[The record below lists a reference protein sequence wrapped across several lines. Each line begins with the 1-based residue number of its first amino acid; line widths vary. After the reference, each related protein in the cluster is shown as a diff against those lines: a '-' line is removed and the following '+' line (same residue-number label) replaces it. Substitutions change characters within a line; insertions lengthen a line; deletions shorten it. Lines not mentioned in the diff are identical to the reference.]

1 MPVFGLLDP
10 AALEAPSL
18 PEMPH
23 WNTEAWDLPR
33 AEILQLA
40 WEVSPSTRSMLPR
53 AMHPAVPS
61 YVTFHVTRYPESP
74 VGPFLLAHLRLMGR
88 AGAHPRGFVLG
99 AVAST
104 PEAAAA
110 LRERWGMPAVAGAVT
125 LRHRHDRIMATVL
138 RDGQPVLDA
147 ALVNPEPISAGDV
160 QFIHSVTLARVVE
173 DGRTI
178 PYLVQVDAHYT
189 MHKAERGRPEVSR
202 FDPAGWNAGSLTLD
216 FPVAASL
223 TQCDTDLPQIRFVMH
238 PETPV
243 VQGTK
248 RIR

>member
-1 MPVFGLLDP
+1 VPVYGLLDP
-10 AALEAPSL
+10 AALESAL

-23 WNTEAWDLPR
+23 WNTEAWSLPR

-40 WEVSPSTRSMLPR
+40 WEVSPATRSMLPR

-74 VGPFLLAHLRLMGR
+74 VGPFVLAQLRLMGR

-104 PEAAAA
+104 PEAASA
-110 LRERWGMPAVAGAVT
+110 LRERWGLPAVAGGVT
-125 LRHRHDRIMATVL
+125 LRRRHDRVMATVM
-138 RDGQPVLDA
+138 RDGTPILDA
-147 ALVNPEPISAGDV
+147 ALVNPEVISPGDV
-160 QFIHSVTLARVVE
+160 QYIHSVMLARVTE
-173 DGRTI
+173 AGRPV
-178 PYLVQVDAHYT
+178 PYLIQVDPHYT
-189 MHKAERGRPEVSR
+189 LHKAERGRPDVSR
-202 FDPAGWNAGSLTLD
+202 FAPAGWNAGSLALD
-216 FPVAASL
+216 FPIAASI
-223 TQCDTDLPQIRFVMH
+223 TTCDTDLPQIRFVMH

>member
-1 MPVFGLLDP
+1 MPLFGTLDIAP
-10 AALEAPSL
+10 VAARL
-18 PEMPH
+18 PRVK
-23 WNTEAWDLPR
+23 NLDTEAWSLPKAETLQLAFEVPADTQALLPR
-33 AEILQLA
+33 A
-40 WEVSPSTRSMLPR
+40 V
-53 AMHPAVPS
+53 HPAVPA
-61 YVTFHVTRYPESP
+61 YATIGVTRYSESP
-74 VGPFLLAHLRLMGR
+74 VGPFVLATLRLGAR
-88 AGAHPRGFVLG
+88 AAAHPRGFVLG

-104 PEAAAA
+104 PEAASA
-110 LRERWGMPAVAGAVT
+110 LRERWGMPAVTGAVA
-125 LRHRHDRIMATVL
+125 LRRRHDRIMATVL

-147 ALVNPEPISAGDV
+147 ALVNPEPISSGDV

-173 DGRTI
+173 DGRAV
-178 PYLVQVDAHYT
+178 PYLVQVDSHYT

-202 FDPAGWNAGSLTLD
+202 FEPPGWNAGSLKLD
-216 FPVAASL
+216 FPIAASL